1 MDGLTLVK
9 LGGSIITHKQQPE
22 TPNLPII
29 AALAAELAE
38 VRHDQPGLPVI
49 IGHGSGSFGHVYAA
63 QYGVHRGLAESG
75 DWLGYALTSAAA
87 LRLNRLVVDALLD
100 ADVPAL
106 ALQPSASIATV
117 QSVVVQWQLEP
128 LRQALAHRL
137 IPVIHGDVAFDQVQ
151 GCAIASTEALF
162 TYLVQHTDLRPARIV
177 LVGETA
183 VYTADPHLNPHAERI
198 PLITAENITEVLAGA
213 QESRAVD
220 VTGGMRS
227 KLELMWSLIEA
238 DHALQI
244 QLITADAGVL
254 RDALLNPHADTGTHM
269 RYHA

>member
-22 TPNLPII
+22 TPNLPIL
-29 AALAAELAE
+29 AELAAELAA
-38 VRHDQPGLPVI
+38 VCRTRPDLPLIV
-49 IGHGSGSFGHVYAA
+49 GHGSGSFGHVYAA
-63 QYGVHRGLAESG
+63 QYGVHRGLAADG

-87 LRLNRLVVDALLD
+87 LRLNRLVVDALLQ
-100 ADVPAL
+100 AGVPAL
-106 ALQPSASIATV
+106 ALQPSASIATA

-128 LRQALAHRL
+128 LRQALVHRL

-151 GCAIASTEALF
+151 GSAIASTEALF
-162 TYLVQHTDLRPARIV
+162 TYLVQHTDLHPARIV

-198 PLITAENITEVLAGA
+198 PLITAANIGEVLAGA
-213 QESRAVD
+213 QGSRAVD

-227 KLELMWSLIEA
+227 KLALMWSLIEA
-238 DHALQI
+238 YPHMQV
-244 QLITADAGVL
+244 QLITADAGML
-254 RDALLNPHADTGTHM
+254 RDALLNSDADTGTRM
-269 RYHA
+269 RST